1 MDDVLVIDNLDEHE
15 LQVLQE
21 ITEQMVECVMDN
33 RHFGYWHIGQVY
45 NKMAKFAGTRVPT
58 DDMQLTQGQL
68 LQVNFA
74 PVWHGR
80 MIGEVQ
86 NIIKTICMDRN
97 GAESPDDF
105 DRRRYQRLETEV
117 LWLTEMRSHSVVFC
131 DLALNVL
138 HNRLYLIHL
147 TEFIFILTLVLSR
160 RELNGA
166 DGPLSDYVEQRGGHA
181 APFVASAS
189 MVLPVENSGVKRFKK
204 AGTEQQANVVLEQA
218 SSVALS
224 TAVAPAADALVSGWD
239 FERDLEQIFAAE
251 TAALTSTAA
260 QTSTAAETSTAA
272 GPSTAV
278 ETSTGGAAVSSI
290 TGKAAG
296 RKKKQ
301 AEDIV

>member
-1 MDDVLVIDNLDEHE
+1 
-15 LQVLQE
+15 
-21 ITEQMVECVMDN
+21 MDN

-204 AGTEQQANVVLEQA
+204 AGTEQQANSAVVHEQA
-218 SSVALS
+218 SSVAPSVQTEGAPPADTLVTLKRTLS
-224 TAVAPAADALVSGWD
+224 RFLRRKQSLQRTPIPPPTHTNNPPPTHTNNAGARISTTTALPSGSPAP
-239 FERDLEQIFAAE
+239 R
-251 TAALTSTAA
+251 
-260 QTSTAAETSTAA
+260 
-272 GPSTAV
+272 PPP
-278 ETSTGGAAVSSI
+278 
-290 TGKAAG
+290 
-296 RKKKQ
+296 
-301 AEDIV
+301 